1 MAILSLDLANSCGYA
16 VYKDNKIIDYGV
28 WDLCKHK
35 RGERKQSH
43 IELYELLEDAAKK
56 YGITK
61 IVVEDVYFPTNDKDG
76 EYKSY
81 NAAKSL
87 LKLHGVVALFCE
99 CYYNMP
105 CHLVGAMEAKRFMF
119 RATNKMGRDIL
130 KKRMIDEVEA
140 LGYTLPEKHKDDA
153 ADAIG
158 ILCTFLNEKIK
169 SN

>member
-16 VYKDNKIIDYGV
+16 VYKGGRIVAYGV
-28 WDLCKHK
+28 WNLCKHK
-35 RGERKQSH
+35 RGIPKQSH
-43 IELYELLEDAAKK
+43 IELYELLERATQK

-61 IVVEDVYFPTNDKDG
+61 IVLEDVYFPANNKEN

-81 NAAKSL
+81 NAVKSL
-87 LKLHGVVALFCE
+87 LKLQGVVALFCE
-99 CYYNMP
+99 CYNIPYHP
-105 CHLVGAMEAKRFMF
+105 IGAMIAKRFMF

-130 KKRMIDEVEA
+130 KKRMILAVEA
-140 LGYTLPEKHKDDA
+140 LGYTLPERHKDDV

-158 ILCTFLNEKIK
+158 ILCTYLNEKIK